1 MATDRLVKVTSDKGE
16 ETIERV
22 PEGTLDDLRKSGVD
36 VEDPK
41 TGQKNTGR
49 PVWESMQPGEGR
61 NVAMD
66 LAKCLRDALREHGD
80 EMKAMYLANSTNEGV
95 TIKVQYMP
103 NEQGQASE
111 DEFVF
116 RWPDG
121 MVRLD
126 NVAHPVE
133 LGQLQ
138 KQSGN
143 VILQKDLAKANLL
156 SFLKSHDAANASD
169 VADDNQVDPNALP
182 DGPVAEEQLWESEE
196 CQNAFCQAVDLYR
209 QAKDKES
216 IKGLF
221 RAARPF
227 QKGNT
232 IQEKLKG
239 AVEWYNIYKE
249 KPPRNTKDQV
259 FLEDEDGDENEEEY
273 QVSLYGD
280 VLNPLRLAMT
290 RFKDYINQSEDVH
303 MGAYYRDLAES
314 YKRLVEFCTRQ
325 EFPFAKLLRV
335 PGITEVMDL
344 DDPIAQGAST
354 NDPLN
359 APEDDPY
366 WNDEEDGPVMG
377 EGDEIGPEVGDDV
390 DYNGGNY
397 KFYGYCGYQVV
408 LQNKDD
414 ERDFKVVEPQ
424 DVGIGQRKAD
434 LEETNWVDPDKLP
447 DDEVQRV

>member
-111 DEFVF
+111 DEFEF

-121 MVRLD
+121 KIRLD

-156 SFLKSHDAANASD
+156 SFLKSHDTANASD

-227 QKGNT
+227 QKGST

-249 KPPRNTKDQV
+249 NPPKNTKDQV
-259 FLEDEDGDENEEEY
+259 FLEDNSTDLQPILEALLKDFE
-273 QVSLYGD
+273 SL
-280 VLNPLRLAMT
+280 
-290 RFKDYINQSEDVH
+290 KSYINATEDLHV
-303 MGAYYRDLAES
+303 GSYYRSMRKTFDDLYERFG
-314 YKRLVEFCTRQ
+314 KGVDEM
-325 EFPFAKLLRV
+325 
-335 PGITEVMDL
+335 MDL

-424 DVGIGQRKAD
+424 DIGIGQRKTD